1 MGKWVGYNYVL
12 NRNQATVIPV
22 TRPLRVRERWDTGHG
37 EVGRG
42 FWCVVCDGVGARG
55 CLRGLHSPRGTPR
68 FRRPSRG
75 VVGGGRDIGMVAVMG
90 QPRTAAMVVVAV
102 AAAASGRGGGGC
114 GGRWPE

>member
-1 MGKWVGYNYVL
+1 MGKWGGYNYVL

-22 TRPLRVRERWDTGHG
+22 TRPLRVRERWDTGYG

-75 VVGGGRDIGMVAVMG
+75 VVGGRDMGVGVVMG
-90 QPRTAAMVVVAV
+90 QPWWLWWSVAGVVVVVVAD
-102 AAAASGRGGGGC
+102 
-114 GGRWPE
+114 GRWVWS